1 METSFHTGNV
11 RFFLFICEI
20 GVSGF
25 TLPLNVK
32 LGNSGQLFIFTNAAK
47 QMTKEN

>member
-1 METSFHTGNV
+1 MIKIRRKLFHKGNV
-11 RFFLFICEI
+11 NFFLFICVI

-32 LGNSGQLFIFTNAAK
+32 LGNFG
-47 QMTKEN
+47 